1 MMVVFEIH
9 TFREGVW
16 KIDSVFDDKELA
28 VVEAQRMERAGRYS
42 AIRVVEETF
51 DEQTEKGNTRTV
63 YRSTKVDRVNT
74 ESAERR
80 KAPSTIAAP
89 PKKAVPKKAQA
100 SFTRIMIMA
109 SLTLGAIVLAGIG
122 IMYALHSLAG

>member
-51 DEQTEKGNTRTV
+51 DEMTEKGNTRTV

-74 ESAERR
+74 ESVERR

-89 PKKAVPKKAQA
+89 PYLI
-100 SFTRIMIMA
+100 T
-109 SLTLGAIVLAGIG
+109 IV
-122 IMYALHSLAG
+122 

>member
-16 KIDSVFDDKELA
+16 KIDSVFDDKDLA

-51 DEQTEKGNTRTV
+51 DEMTEKGNTRTV

-74 ESAERR
+74 ESVERR

-89 PKKAVPKKAQA
+89 RKKAVPKKAQA

-109 SLTLGAIVLAGIG
+109 SLTLGAIVMAGIG

>member
-42 AIRVVEETF
+42 AIRVVEESF
-51 DEQTEKGNTRTV
+51 DEKTEKGNTRTV

>member
-16 KIDSVFDDKELA
+16 KIDSVFDDKDLA
-28 VVEAQRMERAGRYS
+28 VNEAQRMERSSRYS
-42 AIRVVEETF
+42 AIRVVEESF
-51 DEQTEKGNTRTV
+51 DEVTEKGNTRNV

-74 ESAERR
+74 ETAERR

-89 PKKAVPKKAQA
+89 PRKVPPKKPKSSLTQM
-100 SFTRIMIMA
+100 MIMA
-109 SLTLGAIVLAGIG
+109 CLTLGAIAIAGIS

>member
-1 MMVVFEIH
+1 MVVFEIH

-16 KIDSVFDDKELA
+16 KIDSVFDDKDLA

-51 DEQTEKGNTRTV
+51 DEMTEKGNTRTV

-74 ESAERR
+74 ESVERR

-109 SLTLGAIVLAGIG
+109 SLTLGAIVMAGIG

>member
-42 AIRVVEETF
+42 AIRVVEESF
-51 DEQTEKGNTRTV
+51 DEATEKGNTRTV
-63 YRSTKVDRVNT
+63 YRSTKVDRVNS

-80 KAPSTIAAP
+80 KAPSTIAPP
-89 PKKAVPKKAQA
+89 PKKAAAKKAQA
-100 SFTRIMIMA
+100 SFTRMMIVA
-109 SLTLGAIVLAGIG
+109 CLTLGAIVMAGVG
-122 IMYALHSLAG
+122 IMYALRTLAG

>member
-28 VVEAQRMERAGRYS
+28 ITEAQRMERSGRYS
-42 AIRVVEETF
+42 AVRVVEESF
-51 DEQTEKGNTRTV
+51 DEVTEKGNTRTV
-63 YRSTKVDRVNT
+63 YRSTKVDRVNS

-80 KAPSTIAAP
+80 KAPPNIAP
-89 PKKAVPKKAQA
+89 PPRKAPPKKAQA
-100 SFTRIMIMA
+100 SLTQLMIVA
-109 SLTLGAIVLAGIG
+109 TLTLGAIVIAGMG

>member
-28 VVEAQRMERAGRYS
+28 VTEAQRMERAGRYS

-109 SLTLGAIVLAGIG
+109 SLTLGAIVMAGIG

>member
-16 KIDSVFDDKELA
+16 KIDSVFDDKDLA

-63 YRSTKVDRVNT
+63 YRSTKVDRVNI

-80 KAPSTIAAP
+80 KAPSIIAAP

-109 SLTLGAIVLAGIG
+109 SLTLGAIVMAGIG

>member
-16 KIDSVFDDKELA
+16 KIDSVFDDKDLA
-28 VVEAQRMERAGRYS
+28 VNEAQRMERAGRYS

-51 DEQTEKGNTRTV
+51 DEVTEKGNTRTV

-80 KAPSTIAAP
+80 KAPSTIAPP
-89 PKKAVPKKAQA
+89 PKKPIPKKAKA
-100 SFTRIMIMA
+100 SFTRMMIMA
-109 SLTLGAIVLAGIG
+109 CLTLGAIVMAGMG

>member
-16 KIDSVFDDKELA
+16 KIDSVFDDKDLA
-28 VVEAQRMERAGRYS
+28 VNEAQRMERAGRYS
-42 AIRVVEETF
+42 AIRVVEETY
-51 DEQTEKGNTRTV
+51 DEVTEKGNTRTV

-89 PKKAVPKKAQA
+89 PKKPIPKKAKA
-100 SFTRIMIMA
+100 SLTRMMIMA
-109 SLTLGAIVLAGIG
+109 CLTPGAIVMAGIG
-122 IMYALHSLAG
+122 IMYALHSMAG

>member
-51 DEQTEKGNTRTV
+51 DEMTEKGNTRTV

-74 ESAERR
+74 ESVERR
-80 KAPSTIAAP
+80 NAPSTIAAP

-109 SLTLGAIVLAGIG
+109 SLTLGAIVMAGIG

>member
-16 KIDSVFDDKELA
+16 KIDSVFDDKDLA
-28 VVEAQRMERAGRYS
+28 VNEAQRMERSSRYS
-42 AIRVVEETF
+42 AIRVVEESF

-63 YRSTKVDRVNT
+63 YRSTKVDRINT
-74 ESAERR
+74 ETAERR

-89 PKKAVPKKAQA
+89 PRKVPPKKAKA
-100 SFTRIMIMA
+100 SFTQMMIVA
-109 SLTLGAIVLAGIG
+109 CLTLGAIVIVGMG

>member
-51 DEQTEKGNTRTV
+51 DENTEKGNTRTV

>member
-51 DEQTEKGNTRTV
+51 DEATEKGNTRTV

-80 KAPSTIAAP
+80 KAPSTIAPP
-89 PKKAVPKKAQA
+89 PKKPAPKKSQA

-109 SLTLGAIVLAGIG
+109 CLTLGAIVIAGMG
-122 IMYALHSLAG
+122 IMYALHSLVG

>member
-28 VVEAQRMERAGRYS
+28 VTEAQRMERSGRYS
-42 AIRVVEETF
+42 AIRVVEESF
-51 DEQTEKGNTRTV
+51 DEQTDKGNTRTV

-74 ESAERR
+74 ETAERR

-89 PKKAVPKKAQA
+89 PRKLPPKKAQA
-100 SFTRIMIMA
+100 SFTKMMVMA
-109 SLTLGAIVLAGIG
+109 CLTLGAIVIAGMG
-122 IMYALHSLAG
+122 IMYALHTLAS

>member
-16 KIDSVFDDKELA
+16 KIDSVFDDKDLA

-51 DEQTEKGNTRTV
+51 DEMTEKGNTRTV

-74 ESAERR
+74 ESVERR

-109 SLTLGAIVLAGIG
+109 SLTLGAIVMAGIG

>member
-51 DEQTEKGNTRTV
+51 DEMTEKGNTRTV

-74 ESAERR
+74 ESVERR

-109 SLTLGAIVLAGIG
+109 SLTLGAIVMAGIG

>member
-16 KIDSVFDDKELA
+16 KIDSVFDDKDLA
-28 VVEAQRMERAGRYS
+28 VNEAQRMERSGRYS
-42 AIRVVEETF
+42 AIRVVEESF
-51 DEQTEKGNTRTV
+51 DEQTDKGNTRTV
-63 YRSTKVDRVNT
+63 YRSTKVDRINT
-74 ESAERR
+74 ETAERR

-89 PKKAVPKKAQA
+89 PRKVPPKKPKA
-100 SFTRIMIMA
+100 SFTKMMIMA
-109 SLTLGAIVLAGIG
+109 CLTLGAIVIVGMG